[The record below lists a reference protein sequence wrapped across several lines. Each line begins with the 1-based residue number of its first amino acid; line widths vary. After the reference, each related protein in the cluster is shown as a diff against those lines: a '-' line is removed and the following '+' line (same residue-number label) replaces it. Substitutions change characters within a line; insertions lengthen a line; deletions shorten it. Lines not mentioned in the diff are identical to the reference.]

1 MAILGEWPTSSVV
14 TISIL
19 HLQSEFQNFPRQSIN
34 KEETEPIFDNVSVL
48 ELKPTSFLDELQ
60 QLQVRIMMS
69 AQMRLGEAAAKSVA
83 IQRLHGKMQD
93 LERSMGQ

>member
-1 MAILGEWPTSSVV
+1 LR
-14 TISIL
+14 
-19 HLQSEFQNFPRQSIN
+19 LQSDFQNLPRQSIN
-34 KEETEPIFDNVSVL
+34 KEETEPIFENVSLL

-69 AQMRLGEAAAKSVA
+69 AQLRLGEAAAKSAA
-83 IQRLHGKMQD
+83 IQRLHGQMQD